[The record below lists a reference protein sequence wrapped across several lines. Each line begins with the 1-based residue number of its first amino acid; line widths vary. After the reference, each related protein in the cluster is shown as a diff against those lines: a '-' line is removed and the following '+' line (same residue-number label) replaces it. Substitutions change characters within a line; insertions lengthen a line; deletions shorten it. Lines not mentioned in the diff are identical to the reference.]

1 MKHYSLIIVLFLV
14 ANGVRAQQGNGVQV
28 RLSEKSKE
36 PMSSVVYD
44 LIGSNDDGYFIARLK
59 KSYLSATEIIIEKY
73 DQQLQLKNAK
83 VLSGTVDGEILDYTT
98 AFLFNDKLY
107 AIGYAYFRDGDKKVA
122 YLQEMNTKDLSTP
135 KDQVEMLVME
145 GIEKDRLGSFRVVKS
160 PDEQLVGFIGF
171 PNDGKIAIL
180 DTKKQKVPST
190 AIVGVFD
197 TQMQQRWSRAFQLD
211 YREKDYTIID
221 SDIDNKGNFYWLGV
235 NDDGKVDGKRQYSYF
250 MNVYSRDGEKPTEY
264 PLSLDDKFISSCT
277 FDIAP
282 DGGIVISGFYS
293 EKDLNDIKGV
303 FYTRIDPVSRMALS
317 TSFKAFDTA
326 FMSEFMSARKAS
338 KGKEL
343 NDFDFAEMI
352 LREDG
357 GAVLIAQKY
366 YVTTSTT
373 TDNQGRSRTTYT
385 YHYNEM
391 IVSNINPSGEI
402 DWVVRIPKRQAASST
417 AFLSYTSMVKDDK
430 IYLVFNDNERNLTE
444 TKENKIH
451 PYNGKKSV
459 AMLVTIASDGSW
471 AKSALFDN
479 KEEGILL
486 RPKICQQINENT
498 TLLYAEKGR
507 TYKMGLLTF

>member
-1 MKHYSLIIVLFLV
+1 
-14 ANGVRAQQGNGVQV
+14 
-28 RLSEKSKE
+28 
-36 PMSSVVYD
+36 
-44 LIGSNDDGYFIARLK
+44 
-59 KSYLSATEIIIEKY
+59 
-73 DQQLQLKNAK
+73 
-83 VLSGTVDGEILDYTT
+83 
-98 AFLFNDKLY
+98 
-107 AIGYAYFRDGDKKVA
+107 
-122 YLQEMNTKDLSTP
+122 
-135 KDQVEMLVME
+135 
-145 GIEKDRLGSFRVVKS
+145 
-160 PDEQLVGFIGF
+160 
-171 PNDGKIAIL
+171 
-180 DTKKQKVPST
+180 
-190 AIVGVFD
+190 
-197 TQMQQRWSRAFQLD
+197 
-211 YREKDYTIID
+211 
-221 SDIDNKGNFYWLGV
+221 
-235 NDDGKVDGKRQYSYF
+235 

-293 EKDLNDIKGV
+293 EKDLDDIKGV